1 MNYAGSFH
9 AALFPDGPGGHA
21 QGNVDGTVRFG
32 APPAHAP
39 ADAIVI
45 PDAHVLFNG
54 DFKRSG
60 TDLILSADGHEFV
73 LHDYFKG
80 EKRAPLASP
89 DGAHLTG
96 DIVSAL
102 TGTVQV
108 SQADGTAAA
117 GKVIGHVTKLQ
128 GTATAIRNGV
138 SIILHQGDN
147 VEKGDVVQSGSDST
161 LGITFVDGTV
171 FGLSSNAR
179 MVLNEMVYDANGSNN
194 STLFSLVAGTISF
207 VAGQTAKHGDMKID
221 TPVATMGIRGT
232 AVLVQI
238 DFDVSGQG
246 GTPGAKFQVLV
257 EPDGRTGSYV
267 LLDKTTLQPLA
278 LVDQAGQ
285 QISIQNGVISQT
297 DTTLPPDVQK
307 LINDV
312 FTLKFTDNTNPKSNT
327 HFTDV
332 GVLETTPLKFADG
345 GVTPAATFLVSNTP
359 NSLPTI
365 GPTDA
370 PFHIPGP
377 PSAVVL
383 DASSQPSTHFTLT
396 ERVGKTGDAIDADVV
411 SGKISYAD
419 VNGGDHPSASVTFK
433 SFAYA
438 NAQHI
443 DVSGSLNA
451 LQLKAIAATEINIA
465 VVQDPA
471 RSNIGTATWTYS
483 IPDHAFDFL
492 AAGETLTLTYIVRV
506 DNNFDLGNE
515 FTEVPITITV
525 TGTNDAPVITTG
537 AQTIALS
544 AGTSTHGGSLT
555 AEDPTAGSL
564 SFADVDLTDRHTVST
579 KLSSAVL
586 QGGGS
591 VPLALFE
598 QAFSAS
604 LAADSTGTGKG
615 AINWSLA
622 GLPADVADIIPAGQ
636 TLTLTYAVTLT
647 DSQGAT
653 SEQTVTVTITGTEN
667 PGEIWIGKASGT
679 DGEERAASASALLWR
694 DGANW
699 KTGHAPTANDDVII
713 KTDAS
718 QGLTPDFPV
727 TIDQDA
733 FAKTVTMDDAGGGS
747 TPELDNLS
755 TLTIGGALTLH
766 ADAIVQNAGT
776 MRVGGEAELL
786 DQSVLENFGT
796 LVLAGGGDFGPA
808 TGVTNTG
815 TIELSAG
822 TLHVSAEVVN
832 SGSDND
838 GLIQVDAPATLVL
851 EGGAIVGG
859 GITVAGMLELDGG
872 SVLSEGW
879 LANFGTIT
887 VSGSGNALDGE
898 TVTANNALNILAGAT
913 LTLDL
918 GTVFDNNDGT
928 ITVNKGATLSL
939 NDAGIIGGH
948 ISNVSGGTV
957 ALTGLAALIGWTL
970 GNSGD
975 LAVKATGNVLYGE
988 TVTNESNATI
998 TIAVAGA
1005 LALTDATIT
1014 GGTVHNSG
1022 EIDVVGDSTLDGS
1035 AVDGGAIMIGG
1046 PAWQDGGGD
1055 DVRTVALFEGEQ
1067 VPVTLTL
1074 KNGVVVTDGDLA
1086 IGPYSILDVATAG
1099 GATLSG
1105 VNVTNCGAIDVDAKS
1120 VLVLAHSSIG
1130 GGDLVN
1136 AGTVHVE
1143 TNAASTFDNVDI
1155 DNGAAG
1161 AIVVDDDGGTP
1172 VPSTLVLDGDTTI
1185 AGGTISIGMAG
1196 TLEIHGIAVTLS
1208 DTHVDN
1214 AGTFTVD
1221 SGAILDLAGT
1231 SVTGDGTFQI
1241 FGTLEATGFNAI
1253 GGAVI
1258 NDGTIEVKS
1267 GTLDIGGA
1275 ISGTGSIVI
1284 DQGGTLE
1291 LGGADALVV
1300 KFVGD
1305 GSSEL
1310 VLDAAGSVK
1319 TVQGLGISDKL
1330 DLTAVKFADDPTAT
1344 YDAKSGLLTVS
1355 DSAGH
1360 TVSLTLSG
1368 TIDYSH
1374 AHFASSDDGHGGTL
1388 ITLSAKDDAP
1398 TVAADDAAQ
1407 AGTIHERADTSGSSQ
1422 IDGVSG
1428 SIHFGD
1434 IDLTDRPIA
1443 TMSTP
1448 ALTWTA
1454 ANHTTDMTA
1463 SLTPGQITALDQA
1476 LTIQQSG
1483 NTNNGTVDWGYKIAD
1498 GALDFLGF
1506 GQTLTVTSTVTIDD
1520 HQGGKI
1526 DVPVTV
1532 TIDGAEDAPVILG
1545 ETNPA
1550 VQTVILAKSPIVLAA
1565 GTTLNTAGLATETF
1579 DQQQAGSASNNGH
1592 GHGDFY
1598 STALQAWIDA
1608 DGNAGIVH
1616 GSSSVSAAPYVGQG
1630 AQDGSNYLSIGA
1642 HAQATITFDHQQNS
1656 FGLYWGSVDAYNSI
1670 DFYNGNKLVAAYDG
1684 SDVAPLLANG
1694 GQGSF
1699 ASNGY
1704 VEFLD
1709 LAPFTKVVLHSSQN
1723 AFEIDNV
1730 SAGYLDDSH
1739 VKLAS
1744 AIGGTLTVTDKDI
1757 GDTLTASVIGD
1768 ATIKYNGSSHLPGGL
1783 DVDALVDAGA
1793 IKFDSVSSDGK
1804 TDLLHWTY
1812 DPAGA
1817 SLDFLEPGDTLTVT
1831 YQAQVSDGHG
1841 SFGLQPLTVTITG
1854 NGSPAVVGTAQ
1865 NDTFDDVGGGVIVFG
1880 KGGNDTFVFT
1890 QQFGSATIADFDV
1903 NKDTLEVNHALFGAS
1918 TQDILNSAHAANA
1931 GHDTVLVDAAH
1942 ETITLKGV
1950 TLAQLTAHP
1959 NDFHIV

>member
-1 MNYAGSFH
+1 VNYAGSFD
-9 AALFPDGPGGHA
+9 AALFLDGPGGHA
-21 QGNVDGTVRFG
+21 QGNVEGTMRFG

-39 ADAIVI
+39 ADAIVV
-45 PDAHVLFNG
+45 PDAHLLFNG

-60 TDLILSADGHEFV
+60 ADLVLSADGHELV

-80 EKRAPLASP
+80 EKRPPLASP

-96 DIVSAL
+96 DVVNAL
-102 TGTVQV
+102 TGYVQV
-108 SQADGTAAA
+108 SQADGTATA

-238 DFDVSGQG
+238 DFDVPGQG
-246 GTPGAKFQVLV
+246 GAPGAKFQVLV

-312 FTLKFTDNTNPKSNT
+312 FTLKFTDANPKSTT

-345 GVTPAATFLVSNTP
+345 TTVLANFILTNTP
-359 NSLPTI
+359 TSSPSF
-365 GPTDA
+365 GPIDT
-370 PFHIPGP
+370 PLHIPGP

-383 DASSQPSTHFTLT
+383 DASSQPSTHFTMT
-396 ERVGKTGDAIDADVV
+396 EQVGKTGDVVDADVV

-419 VNGGDHPSASVTFK
+419 VNGGDRPSGSVTFK

-438 NAQHI
+438 NAQHA
-443 DVSGSLNA
+443 DVTGSLNA

-471 RSNIGTATWTYS
+471 HSNVGTATWTYS

-537 AQTIALS
+537 AQTVAFT
-544 AGTSTHGGSLT
+544 AGASTPGGSL
-555 AEDPTAGSL
+555 ASQDSAAGSL
-564 SFADVDLTDRHTVST
+564 SFADVDLTDTHTVSS

-586 QGGGS
+586 QGEGS

-604 LAADSTGTGKG
+604 LAADSTGTGTG
-615 AINWSLA
+615 TINWSIA
-622 GLPADVADIIPAGQ
+622 DLPADVANIIPTGQ
-636 TLTLTYAVTLT
+636 TLTLTYTVTLT
-647 DSQGAT
+647 DAQGAT
-653 SEQTVTVTITGTEN
+653 SEQTVTVTITGAEN
-667 PGEIWIGKASGT
+667 PGEIWIGTASGT

-699 KTGHAPTANDDVII
+699 KTGHAPTADDDVII

-718 QGLTPDFPV
+718 QGLTPAFPV

-733 FAKTVTMDDAGGGS
+733 VAKTVTMDDAGGGS

-755 TLTIGGALTLH
+755 TLTISGALTLH
-766 ADAIVQNAGT
+766 ADAIVQNGGT
-776 MRVGGEAELL
+776 MRVGSQAELL
-786 DQSVLENFGT
+786 DHAVFDNSGT
-796 LVLAGGGDFGPA
+796 LVLAGGGDVGA
-808 TGVTNTG
+808 EADITNTG
-815 TIELSAG
+815 TIELAAG
-822 TLHVSAEVVN
+822 TLNVSADVVN
-832 SGSDND
+832 SGDDRD
-838 GLIQVDAPATLVL
+838 GLIQVDAPANLVL
-851 EGGAIVGG
+851 DAGAIIGG
-859 GITVAGMLELDGG
+859 GVTVAGTLELDGG
-872 SVLSEGW
+872 SVLSQGW

-887 VSGSGNALDGE
+887 VSGSGNALEGE
-898 TVTANNALNILAGAT
+898 TVTANNTLNILEGGA

-918 GTVFDNNDGT
+918 GTIFDNGDGT
-928 ITVNKGATLSL
+928 ITVNEGATLSL
-939 NDAGIIGGH
+939 NDASVIGGH
-948 ISNVSGGTV
+948 ITNASGGTV
-957 ALTGLAALIGWTL
+957 ALTGLAALIGGTL
-970 GNSGD
+970 GNSGN
-975 LAVKATGNVLYGE
+975 LSVKATGNVLDSE
-988 TVTNESNATI
+988 TVTNETNATI

-1005 LALTDATIT
+1005 LALTGATIA
-1014 GGTVHNSG
+1014 GGAVHNSG
-1022 EIDVVGDSTLDGS
+1022 EIDVIGNSTLDGS
-1035 AVDGGAIMIGG
+1035 AVDGGTIMIGA

-1055 DVRTVALFEGEQ
+1055 EVRTVGLFDGEQ

-1074 KNGVVVTDGDLA
+1074 KNGAAVADGDLT
-1086 IGPYSILDVATAG
+1086 IEPYATLDVTTTG

-1105 VNVTNCGAIDVDAKS
+1105 VTVASSGTIDVDAKS

-1143 TNAASTFDNVDI
+1143 SDAATTFDNVDV
-1155 DNGAAG
+1155 DNGPAG
-1161 AIVVDDDGGTP
+1161 AIVVDDDGDTP
-1172 VPSTLVLDGDTTI
+1172 VPSTLVLGGDTTI
-1185 AGGTISIGMAG
+1185 TGGTISVGVVG
-1196 TLEIHGIAVTLS
+1196 TLEVHGITVALS

-1221 SGAILDLAGT
+1221 AGAILDLAGT
-1231 SVTGDGTFQI
+1231 AVTGDGTFHV
-1241 FGTLEATGFNAI
+1241 FGTLDATGFNAI
-1253 GGAVI
+1253 SGAVI

-1267 GTLDIGGA
+1267 GMLDIGGA
-1275 ISGTGSIVI
+1275 ISGTGSIII
-1284 DQGGTLE
+1284 DQGATLE
-1291 LGGADALVV
+1291 LGGADATVV

-1330 DLTAVKFADDPTAT
+1330 DLTAIKFADEPTAT

-1355 DSAGH
+1355 DSAGD
-1360 TVSLTLSG
+1360 TVSLTLKG
-1368 TIDYSH
+1368 AIDYSH
-1374 AHFASSDDGHGGTL
+1374 AYFASSDDGHGGTL
-1388 ITLSAKDDAP
+1388 ITLNAADDAP
-1398 TVAADDAAQ
+1398 TVAVGDAHQ
-1407 AGTIHERADTSGSSQ
+1407 AGTIYERADTSGSPQ
-1422 IDGVSG
+1422 IDSVSG
-1428 SIHFGD
+1428 TIHFSD
-1434 IDLTDRPIA
+1434 IDLADRPVT

-1448 ALTWTA
+1448 VLTWTA
-1454 ANHTTDMTA
+1454 ADHTTDMTA
-1463 SLTPGQITALDQA
+1463 SLTPAQITALEQA

-1483 NTNNGTVDWGYKIAD
+1483 NTNNGAVAWNYKIAD
-1498 GALDFLGF
+1498 GALDFLGA
-1506 GQTLTVTSTVTIDD
+1506 GQTLMVTSKVTIDD
-1520 HQGGKI
+1520 RQGGKI

-1545 ETNPA
+1545 ETDPA

-1565 GTTLNTAGLATETF
+1565 GTIMNTAGLATETF
-1579 DQQQAGSASNNGH
+1579 DHQEAGSASNNGR

-1598 STALQAWIDA
+1598 STALHAWIDA
-1608 DGNAGIVH
+1608 DGNAGVVH

-1630 AQDGSNYLSIGA
+1630 TQDGTNYLSIGG
-1642 HAQATITFDHQQNS
+1642 HAEATITFDHQQNS
-1656 FGLYWGSVDAYNSI
+1656 FGLYWGSVDTYNGI
-1670 DFYNGNKLVAAYDG
+1670 DFYNGNKLVASYDG

-1723 AFEIDNV
+1723 AFELDNV
-1730 SAGYLDDSH
+1730 SAGYLVDSH

-1744 AIGGTLTVTDKDI
+1744 AVGGTLTVTDMDI
-1757 GDTLTASVIGD
+1757 GDTLTASVTGD
-1768 ATIKYNGSSHLPGGL
+1768 AVVKYNGSSHLPDNV
-1783 DVDALVDAGA
+1783 DVDGLVGSSA
-1793 IKFDSVSSDGK
+1793 IKFDSVTSDGK
-1804 TDLLHWTY
+1804 ADVLHWTY

-1817 SLDFLEPGDTLTVT
+1817 NLDFLEPGDTLTIT

-1841 SFGLQPLTVTITG
+1841 SFGLQPLTITING
-1854 NGSPAVVGTAQ
+1854 NGSPVVVGTAQ
-1865 NDTFDDVGGGVIVFG
+1865 NDTFDDVGGGVTILG
-1880 KGGNDTFVFT
+1880 KGGNDTFVFK

-1903 NKDTLEVNHALFGAS
+1903 NKDTIEVSHALFGVSA
-1918 TQDILNSAHAANA
+1918 QDILNSAHAANA

>member
-21 QGNVDGTVRFG
+21 QGNVEGTVRFG

-39 ADAIVI
+39 ADAIVV
-45 PDAHVLFNG
+45 PDAHILFDG

-60 TDLILSADGHEFV
+60 ADLILSADGHELV

-96 DIVSAL
+96 DVVNAL
-102 TGTVQV
+102 TGSVQV

-238 DFDVSGQG
+238 DFDVPGQG
-246 GTPGAKFQVLV
+246 GAPGAKFQVLV

-297 DTTLPPDVQK
+297 DTSLPPDVQK

-312 FTLKFTDNTNPKSNT
+312 FTLKFTDNTNPKSIT

-345 GVTPAATFLVSNTP
+345 GVTGVATFLVSNTP
-359 NSLPTI
+359 NSSPAI

-370 PFHIPGP
+370 AYHIPGP

-383 DASSQPSTHFTLT
+383 DASSQPSTHFKLT
-396 ERVGKTGDAIDADVV
+396 EQVGKTGDVVDADAV
-411 SGKISYAD
+411 SGKVNYAD
-419 VNGGDHPSASVTFK
+419 VNGGDRPSVSVTFK

-438 NAQHI
+438 NAQHADI
-443 DVSGSLNA
+443 SGSLNA
-451 LQLKAIAATEINIA
+451 LQLKDVAATEINIA

-471 RSNIGTATWTYS
+471 HSNVGTATWTYS

-492 AAGETLTLTYIVRV
+492 AAGETLTMTYMVRV

-515 FTEVPITITV
+515 FTQVPITITV

-537 AQTIALS
+537 AQTVALS
-544 AGTSTHGGSLT
+544 AGSTPGGPLT
-555 AEDPTAGSL
+555 LADQASGNL
-564 SFADVDLTDRHTVST
+564 SFADVDLTDTHTVST
-579 KLSSAVL
+579 KLSSAAL
-586 QGGGS
+586 GNGDS
-591 VPLALFE
+591 VSSDALTLLDRT
-598 QAFSAS
+598 FSAS
-604 LAADSTGTGKG
+604 LAADSTGTGNG
-615 AINWSLA
+615 IIDWSLSK
-622 GLPADVADIIPAGQ
+622 LPTDVTDLIPAGQ
-636 TLTLTYAVTLT
+636 TLTLTYTVTLT

-667 PGEIWIGKASGT
+667 PGEIWIGKAEGA
-679 DGEERAASASALLWR
+679 DEKGLAEPVLLWS

-699 KTGHAPTANDDVII
+699 KTGHAPSANDDVII
-713 KTDAS
+713 KTDAL
-718 QGLTPDFPV
+718 QGLTPAFPV
-727 TIDQDA
+727 TVDQDA

-766 ADAIVQNAGT
+766 ADVIVQNAGT
-776 MRVGGEAELL
+776 MRVGGQAELL
-786 DQSVLENFGT
+786 DHSAFDNSGT
-796 LVLAGGGDFGPA
+796 LVLAGGGDVGA
-808 TGVTNTG
+808 GAGITNTG
-815 TIELSAG
+815 TMELSAG
-822 TLHVSAEVVN
+822 TLHVSAEVMN
-832 SGSDND
+832 SGGDSD
-838 GLIQVDAPATLVL
+838 GLIQVEAPARLVL
-851 EGGAIVGG
+851 DAGAIIGG
-859 GITVAGMLELDGG
+859 GITVAGTLELDGG

-879 LANFGTIT
+879 LANSGTIA

-898 TVTANNALNILAGAT
+898 TVCANNALNILAGGA

-918 GTVFDNNDGT
+918 GTSFDNDDGT
-928 ITVNKGATLSL
+928 ITVNKGAALSL
-939 NDAGIIGGH
+939 NDASITGGH
-948 ISNVSGGTV
+948 IANASGGTV
-957 ALTGLAALIGWTL
+957 ALTGLAALIGGTL

-975 LAVKATGNVLYGE
+975 LSVKATGNVLDGE
-988 TVTNESNATI
+988 TVINETNATV

-1005 LALTDATIT
+1005 LALTGATIA
-1014 GGTVHNSG
+1014 GGAVHNSG
-1022 EIDVVGDSTLDGS
+1022 EIDVIGDSTLDGS
-1035 AVDGGAIMIGG
+1035 AVDGGAIMIGA

-1055 DVRTVALFEGEQ
+1055 DVHTVALFDDEQ

-1074 KNGVVVTDGDLA
+1074 KNGVVVTDGDLT
-1086 IGPYSILDVATAG
+1086 IEPYATLDVTTAG

-1105 VNVTNCGAIDVDAKS
+1105 VTVTSSGAVDVDAKS
-1120 VLVLAHSSIG
+1120 VLVLEHSIIS

-1136 AGTVHVE
+1136 SGTVHVE
-1143 TNAASTFDNVDI
+1143 TDAATTFNNVDV
-1155 DNGAAG
+1155 DNGTAA
-1161 AIVVDDDGGTP
+1161 AIVVDDEGGTP

-1185 AGGTISIGMAG
+1185 TGGTISVGMVG

-1214 AGTFTVD
+1214 GGTFTVD
-1221 SGAILDLAGT
+1221 TGAILDLAGT
-1231 SVTGDGTFQI
+1231 SVTGDGTFHV
-1241 FGTLEATGFNAI
+1241 FGTLDATGFSSI

-1267 GTLDIGGA
+1267 GTFDVGGA
-1275 ISGTGSIVI
+1275 INGTGSIII
-1284 DQGGTLE
+1284 DQGATLE
-1291 LGGADALVV
+1291 LGGADAQVV
-1300 KFVGD
+1300 KFVGY

-1319 TVQGLGISDKL
+1319 TIQDLGSSDKL
-1330 DLTAVKFADDPTAT
+1330 DLTAIKFADDPTAT

-1388 ITLSAKDDAP
+1388 ITLNANDDAP
-1398 TVAADDAAQ
+1398 TVAADDAQQ
-1407 AGTIHERADTSGSSQ
+1407 AGTIHERADTSGSSE
-1422 IDGVSG
+1422 IDSI
-1428 SIHFGD
+1428 SSTIHFSD
-1434 IDLTDRPIA
+1434 IDLTDRPVA

-1448 ALTWTA
+1448 VLTWA
-1454 ANHTTDMTA
+1454 AADHTTDMTA
-1463 SLTPGQITALDQA
+1463 SLTPDQITALEQA

-1483 NTNNGTVDWGYKIAD
+1483 NTNIGTVDWNYKIAD
-1498 GALDFLGF
+1498 GALDFLGA

-1520 HQGGKI
+1520 QQDGKI

-1545 ETNPA
+1545 ETDPTL
-1550 VQTVILAKSPIVLAA
+1550 QTVILSKSPIVLAA
-1565 GTTLNTAGLATETF
+1565 GTTMNTAGLATETF
-1579 DQQQAGSASNNGH
+1579 DQQQAGSASNNGRD
-1592 GHGDFY
+1592 HGDFY
-1598 STALQAWIDA
+1598 STALHAWIDA
-1608 DGNAGIVH
+1608 DGSAGVVH

-1630 AQDGSNYLSIGA
+1630 TQDGTNYLSIGG

-1670 DFYNGNKLVAAYDG
+1670 DFYDGNKLVAAYDG

-1730 SAGYLDDSH
+1730 SAGYLDDAH

-1744 AIGGTLTVTDKDI
+1744 AVGGTLTVTDKDI

-1768 ATIKYNGSSHLPGGL
+1768 AVVTYNGSSHLPDNL
-1783 DVDALVDAGA
+1783 DVDALVDSNA

-1804 TDLLHWTY
+1804 ADALHWTY

-1817 SLDFLEPGDTLTVT
+1817 NLDFLEPGDTLTIT
-1831 YQAQVSDGHG
+1831 YRAQVSDGHG
-1841 SFGLQPLTVTITG
+1841 SFGLQPLTITING
-1854 NGSPAVVGTAQ
+1854 NGSPAVTGTAQ
-1865 NDTFDDVGGGVIVFG
+1865 SDTFDDVGGGVTIFG
-1880 KGGNDTFVFT
+1880 KGGNDTFVFK

-1903 NKDTLEVNHALFGAS
+1903 NKDALEVNHALFGTSA
-1918 TQDILNSAHAANA
+1918 QDILNSAHAANA